1 MEKLKNGS
9 LNKITLYQLPLG
21 SQIAYLCSA
30 IGLTFLPIFGII
42 VLEEK
47 VAALF
52 ILLAL
57 LAFDVYT
64 FFLVFKTYIR
74 VDFSTNQLIIREF
87 PGFTKMVINLSDV
100 NQMSVYASY
109 PASSKYDYFTFSIL
123 HSGGVYHINSWSTGA
138 PLGFILMFN
147 NNRRQ
152 VKRLEEFCEKCN
164 QYFNSRQK

>member
-57 LAFDVYT
+57 LAFDVYI

-87 PGFTKMVINLSDV
+87 PGFTKKVINLDDV
-100 NQMSVYASY
+100 RQISISPACI
-109 PASSKYDYFTFSIL
+109 ASSTQQYFTISIL
-123 HSGGVYHINSWSTGA
+123 HSAGVYRINSWSKGA
-138 PLGFILMFN
+138 PLGFSLMFN

-152 VKRLEEFCEKCN
+152 IKRLEKFCEKCN
-164 QYFNSRQK
+164 QYLNSRQK

>member
-1 MEKLKNGS
+1 MKEHS
-9 LNKITLYQLPLG
+9 DKITLYQLPLG

-30 IGLTFLPIFGII
+30 IGLTFLPIFGIV

-47 VAALF
+47 VVALLM
-52 ILLAL
+52 LLAL
-57 LAFDVYT
+57 LALDVFV

-74 VDFSTNQLIIREF
+74 ADFSTNQLIIREF

-123 HSGGVYHINSWSTGA
+123 HSGGVYHINSWSWGQ
-138 PLGFILMFN
+138 PGFQLMFN

-152 VKRLEEFCEKCN
+152 IKRLEKFCEKCN
-164 QYFNSRQK
+164 RYFKSRQK